1 MEVGRKHRARVW
13 GSPGS
18 KTPLSTSDLE
28 VTAAL
33 PPRIRHGRCRS
44 GPPPPS
50 RLEGEEP
57 GAPEV
62 EDNPEESLREAREGL
77 RAQSPA
83 LRASELRVRRL
94 QTRARL
100 HPQPCFARSLDAL
113 PGEDRRTLQGSR
125 TLWERHLC
133 GAKTKAGGG
142 RRLLRVPE
150 GGQPIPLERE
160 PGAPRL
166 AWAPGR
172 CKTISATN
180 QVSQHSLTALGT
192 STELSARPSPDAA
205 HGAHLAL
212 RGAGPDRPQQQEHRA
227 SCLQR
232 APRSVHMVHTARP
245 PGARPGD
252 QAEAQPRPTSGQ
264 GQKQRGGRAPRV

>member
-1 MEVGRKHRARVW
+1 MKTTRRRVSVRPAR
-13 GSPGS
+13 GSEP
-18 KTPLSTSDLE
+18 E
-28 VTAAL
+28 A
-33 PPRIRHGRCRS
+33 
-44 GPPPPS
+44 PPS
-50 RLEGEEP
+50 APPSCVCGGCRP
-57 GAPEV
+57 GHVYTHSLASHVPLTLCPVRTDAP
-62 EDNPEESLREAREGL
+62 S
-77 RAQSPA
+77 RAHEHSGKGTCVGPRQRP
-83 LRASELRVRRL
+83 
-94 QTRARL
+94 
-100 HPQPCFARSLDAL
+100 
-113 PGEDRRTLQGSR
+113 
-125 TLWERHLC
+125 
-133 GAKTKAGGG
+133 GG
-142 RRLLRVPE
+142 RQLLRVPE
-150 GGQPIPLERE
+150 GGQPVPLEHE